1 MPDAIEFP
9 TWADYGLRI
18 LAIVVVALA
27 AFLFVRA
34 AVSVAVAHLLE
45 RRDDPAEGGLLTAAE
60 LERRVTTLKR
70 LAIRVAGGLIAV
82 IAGLMVLSVFRID
95 IGPAIA
101 GLGVA
106 GIAVGLGAQT
116 LVRDW
121 LAGIFVVLEN
131 QYSQGDIVD
140 IAGVSGV
147 VEDFSLRR
155 TTLRDLNG
163 TVHTVPNGAITVA
176 SNMTRV
182 WARVNLDISVGYDT
196 DIDRA
201 IEIVNR
207 IGADMKD
214 EEEWRTRMLEAPS
227 VLRIDS
233 LGESGVTLK
242 ILGQV
247 RAAEQWSV
255 GGELRKRILR
265 AFAEAGIEIPFP
277 HRVMIQR
284 GGS

>member
-1 MPDAIEFP
+1 MPDAIDLP
-9 TWADYGLRI
+9 TWASDGLRI
-18 LAIVVVALA
+18 TAILLVALV
-27 AFLFVRA
+27 AFLFVRTA
-34 AVSVAVAHLLE
+34 ITVAVGHLLE
-45 RRDDPAEGGLLTAAE
+45 RREGDTEGGLLSAAE

-70 LAIRVAGGLIAV
+70 LAIRVAGGLIAI
-82 IAGLMVLSVFRID
+82 IAGLMVLSTFQID

-121 LAGIFVVLEN
+121 LAGIFVVVEN
-131 QYSQGDIVD
+131 QYSQGDVVE

-207 IGADMKD
+207 IGAEMKD
-214 EEEWRTRMLEAPS
+214 EEAWRTRMIEAPT
-227 VLRIDS
+227 VLRVDS

-265 AFAEAGIEIPFP
+265 AFSEEGIEIPFP

-284 GGS
+284 GGA